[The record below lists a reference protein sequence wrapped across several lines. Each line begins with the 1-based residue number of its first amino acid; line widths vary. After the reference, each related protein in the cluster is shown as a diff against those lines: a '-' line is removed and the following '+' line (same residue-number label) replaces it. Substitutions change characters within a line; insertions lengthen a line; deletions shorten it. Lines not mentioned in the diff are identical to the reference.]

1 MNILKQLASDA
12 LHTSALFRIAR
23 NCCSPDKAS
32 VFLLRDYWQALFLQ
46 NAILYHS
53 EEYHRLISV
62 IL

>member
-12 LHTSALFRIAR
+12 LHTSALFRIVR
-23 NCCSPDKAS
+23 NSCSPDRAS
-32 VFLLRDYWQALFLQ
+32 AFLLRDYWQALFLQ

-53 EEYHRLISV
+53 EEYRRLISV